1 MERPGQL
8 KTVLF
13 LLVFS
18 VLWSNNH
25 ARTLDIGKSK
35 TYSKIKEAL
44 TYAQAGDTL
53 LIYPGIYNEGLIYI
67 TKPLTLKGVRF
78 PVIDGAFKNEL
89 LAVQSNHV
97 VVEGLIFR
105 NAGKSSYND
114 MAALRL
120 SDCRY
125 VEVKNNRFE
134 HSFFGIYAQHATAC
148 TIRGNILVS
157 NASDEISSGNGIHNW
172 KCDSMQIIDNTV
184 TGHRDGIYFEFV
196 SNSVIKNNKSFKNV
210 RYGLHFM
217 FSSGNTFLH
226 NTFNLNGAGVAVMY
240 SKDIRMVE
248 NEFQNSKGAAAYGIL
263 MKDITDSELSENY
276 FRFNTVAVYME
287 GSNRITIRSNGFYR
301 NGWAIKIQASCM
313 ENRIIANQFIG
324 NSFDV
329 STNGDLVLSRFSKNY
344 WDKYQGYDLNRDGV
358 GDVPYRPVSLYSLI
372 AEKNASSM
380 LLYHSFIVS
389 LIDLLEKMIPVFT
402 PIDLKDDEPVIQPLN
417 VTI

>member
-1 MERPGQL
+1 MERPGQI
-8 KTVLF
+8 KSFLF
-13 LLVFS
+13 LLICC
-18 VLWSNNH
+18 VLWSSNY
-25 ARTLDIGKSK
+25 ARTLVVGKTK
-35 TYSKIKEAL
+35 TYQRINDALKIAL
-44 TYAQAGDTL
+44 PGDTI
-53 LIYPGIYNEGLIYI
+53 LIYPGVYNEGLIHI
-67 TKPLTLKGVRF
+67 SQPLILKGVQF
-78 PVIDGAFKNEL
+78 PVLDGAFKNEIL
-89 LAVQSNHV
+89 SVESNRV

-125 VEVKNNRFE
+125 VEIKNNRFE
-134 HSFFGIYAQHATAC
+134 NSYFGIYAQHATAC
-148 TIRGNILVS
+148 IIKGNYLVS

-172 KCDSMQIIDNTV
+172 KCDSMQIIENTI

-196 SNSVIKNNKSFKNV
+196 SNTVIKNNNSFKNV

-226 NTFNLNGAGVAVMY
+226 NTFNSNGAGVAVMY
-240 SKDIRMVE
+240 SKDIRMFE

-263 MKDITDSELSENY
+263 MKDITDSDLSKNH

-287 GSNRITIRSNGFYR
+287 GSNRITIQNNEFYR

-313 ENRIIANQFIG
+313 ENVVTANHFIG

-329 STNGDLVLSRFSKNY
+329 STNGELVLSRFYKNY
-344 WDKYQGYDLNRDGV
+344 WDKYQGYDLNRDGI
-358 GDVPYRPVSLYSLI
+358 GDIPYRPVSLYSLI

-380 LLYHSFIVS
+380 LLYRSFIVT
-389 LIDLLEKMIPVFT
+389 LMDLLEKMIPVFT
-402 PIDLKDDEPVIQPLN
+402 PVDLKDDAPMIQPLN
-417 VTI
+417 AVI